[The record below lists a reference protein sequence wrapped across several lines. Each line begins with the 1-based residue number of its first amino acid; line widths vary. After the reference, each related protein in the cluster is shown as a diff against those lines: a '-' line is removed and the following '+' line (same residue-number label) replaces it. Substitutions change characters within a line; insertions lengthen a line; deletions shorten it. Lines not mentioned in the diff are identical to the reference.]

1 VRIGFFPPFVYGTG
15 QASGMRRRSFLGL
28 VGGAAGAAALLRSR
42 RAEAAFG
49 TFPTGTEQALLPVGM
64 RAKNVLEIFLYGGLS
79 PWETLYCVPTYGTP
93 TDPMYPNQQSYTFK
107 SASDAMIATCGNT
120 AVTAQSL
127 GTDALGAA
135 VQLGPFAAKLSARL
149 DVVQRLRVV
158 VQKHNLEPHEAA
170 VPQALTGRPVGQ
182 PTAAGLGAHVQ
193 RAKIDADTDANTM
206 RSAPYSYMFATG
218 GISSDNVA
226 AAAAAGAHPGYA
238 RPLLIK
244 TDNAAGF
251 TSLLSRPT
259 VANRGQQDALVKAY
273 VDQYQQRLTWPNQ
286 GRVRSPRTDDLAVAF
301 QTTTNVDAIATLL
314 KTDSGGDLFA
324 NIAGSACAVSSG
336 KDIPFIGLNAAVHL
350 LTHPDTPAAYVCVS
364 DTGIEEAS
372 GGGGYD
378 THTANA
384 HDTAM
389 NFDNMLQA
397 LLAKINGPSEGDAKK
412 LNLDDTM
419 IILNTEFGRTPVPQG
434 GDGRNHHPYGY
445 ATAFIGGP
453 ITGTSIAGAIGPD
466 GTASGMYYATPAQNR
481 MAALLALGIWP
492 FAQEAF
498 AVSDV
503 PGATAELAAALST
516 IKFVLGRTL

>member
-1 VRIGFFPPFVYGTG
+1 
-15 QASGMRRRSFLGL
+15 MRRRNFLGV

-49 TFPTGTEQALLPVGM
+49 TFPSGTERAQLPVGV

-79 PWETLYCVPTYGTP
+79 PWETLYNVPAYGQP
-93 TDPMYPNQQSYTFK
+93 TDPMYPNQQYYTFK
-107 SASDAMIATCGNT
+107 SSSDAMVVTCGNT
-120 AVTAQSL
+120 VAAQSL
-127 GTDALGAA
+127 GNNSLGAA
-135 VQLGPFAAKLSARL
+135 VELGPFAAKLAART

-193 RAKIDADTDANTM
+193 RARNDADAAANTM
-206 RSAPYSYMFATG
+206 RSAPYSYVFATG

-226 AAAAAGAHPGYA
+226 AAAASGAHPGSA
-238 RPLLIK
+238 SPLLIK
-244 TDNAAGF
+244 TDNAMGF

-259 VANRGQQDALVKAY
+259 VAHRAEQDALVKAY

-286 GRVRSPRTDDLAVAF
+286 GRVRSPRTDDLAIAF
-301 QTTTNVDAIATLL
+301 QSTTNVDAIAKLL
-314 KTDSGGDLFA
+314 KTDTGGDLFA
-324 NIAGSACAVSSG
+324 DVFGESCAVSST

-350 LTHPDTPAAYVCVS
+350 LTHPETPAAYVCVS
-364 DTGIEEAS
+364 DTGIQEAS

-378 THTANA
+378 THTDNA

-397 LLAKINGPSEGDAKK
+397 LLAKINGPSEHDATK
-412 LNLDDTM
+412 LNLDDTL
-419 IILNTEFGRTPVPQG
+419 IILNTEFGRTPLAQNG
-434 GDGRNHHPYGY
+434 NGRNHHPYGY
-445 ATAFIGGP
+445 VTAFIGGP
-453 ITGTSIAGAIGPD
+453 ITGTSVAGAIGPD
-466 GTASGMYYATPAQNR
+466 GTAADTHFATPAQNR

-492 FAQEAF
+492 FAQEAY
-498 AVSDV
+498 AVSDD
-503 PGATAELAAALST
+503 PNATSMTSELDAAVAT
-516 IKFVLGRTL
+516 INFVLGRTLP

>member
-1 VRIGFFPPFVYGTG
+1 
-15 QASGMRRRSFLGL
+15 MRRRSFLGL

-127 GTDALGAA
+127 GNDALGAA

-259 VANRGQQDALVKAY
+259 VANRGAQDALVKAY

-301 QTTTNVDAIATLL
+301 QTTTNVDAIAALL

-350 LTHPDTPAAYVCVS
+350 LTHPAAPAAYVCVS

-397 LLAKINGPSEGDAKK
+397 LLAKINGPSETDPTK
-412 LNLDDTM
+412 LSLDDTM

-453 ITGTSIAGAIGPD
+453 ITGTSVAGAIGPD
-466 GTASGMYYATPAQNR
+466 GTAAGMNYATPAQNR

-516 IKFVLGRTL
+516 IQFVLGRTL